1 MKPRHLVPFFFCAAF
16 LFSAFAGGIQ
26 SAAGETPDLP
36 TVDLSQRK
44 ELQTVV
50 AQGTPEIYQG
60 HPTSVLLPD
69 GRTLIAVWSNGHGG
83 FAGPMA
89 ESADAGLTWTRIDE
103 RAPAGFRR
111 HKNCPSIYRMTG
123 KEGESFLWVFSAQP
137 RMPRI
142 VSRDNGKT
150 WAEEE
155 PLGLKNV
162 MAFSSVIP
170 KHPGAADGCYLGFY
184 HRRVSD
190 DGEVYDSEPPGR
202 GRLQSLVAETADAG
216 WTWSEPRVIAD
227 IPETKEAASD
237 GSEMILPKKDP
248 CEPCAFWS
256 PAEDEI
262 CVLMRE
268 NTHTGRSLAIFSR
281 DGGTTWTAPR
291 ETPWG
296 LTGDRHAALYL
307 PDGRLFVAMRDMAPG
322 SETSGHFVAWV
333 GDYGDIK
340 TGAPGDFRL
349 KLIHSH
355 AGRDCGY
362 PAVHLLPDGTV
373 LAITYIKYDEGENRH
388 SVVEVRLPPEIFKTI
403 SKEP

>member
-1 MKPRHLVPFFFCAAF
+1 MKPRRLIPFFFCAGF
-16 LFSAFAGGIQ
+16 LLSAFAGGVP

-36 TVDLSQRK
+36 TIDLSQKR

-89 ESADAGLTWTRIDE
+89 ESSDAGLTWTRIDE
-103 RAPAGFRR
+103 RAPAGFQR

-142 VSRDNGKT
+142 VSRDDGKT

-162 MAFSSVIP
+162 MTFSSVIP
-170 KHPGAADGCYLGFY
+170 KHPGVTDGCYLGFY

-190 DGEVYDSEPPGR
+190 AGEVYDSEPPGS
-202 GRLQSLVAETADAG
+202 GRLQSLVTETADAG
-216 WTWSEPRVIAD
+216 RTWSEPRVIAD
-227 IPETKEAASD
+227 VPETKETASD
-237 GSEMILPKKDP
+237 GSEKILPKKDP

-256 PAEDEI
+256 PAKDEI

-268 NTHTGRSLAIFSR
+268 NTHTGRSLVIFSR

-307 PDGRLFVAMRDMAPG
+307 PDGRLFVAMRDTAPG
-322 SETSGHFVAWV
+322 SETFGHFVAWV
-333 GDYGDIK
+333 GDYGDIG

-373 LAITYIKYDEGENRH
+373 LAITYIKYDEGKNKH
-388 SVVEVRLPPEIFKTI
+388 SVVEVRLPPEIFKTV
-403 SKEP
+403 SAEP